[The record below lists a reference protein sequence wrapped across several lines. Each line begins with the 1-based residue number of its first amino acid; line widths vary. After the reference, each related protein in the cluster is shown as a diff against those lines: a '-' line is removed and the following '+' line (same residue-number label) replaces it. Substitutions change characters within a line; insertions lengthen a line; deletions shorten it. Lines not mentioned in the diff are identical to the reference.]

1 MANFVPLG
9 TASSFAVLAGSG
21 ITVAGAVNT
30 TVVTGDIGTF
40 PTLTETGLGN
50 MVLHG
55 TNHVGDAT
63 TQSAK
68 NDLVTAYNNAA
79 GQNTAITV
87 PTELGGTVLG
97 PGVYTSA
104 AGTFTITGTLTL
116 DGQGN
121 PNAVW
126 IFQAASTLITA
137 ASSNVA
143 LINSAQACNCFWQVG
158 SSATLGTSSNLLGTV
173 LALTSITATTSA
185 TVTGRLLARN
195 GAVTMDTNTVSVCSL
210 LTTPGSGQAAAAA
223 KASAS
228 ALNALAAASTCFTTC
243 RMEEGRLAIDL
254 YVRSMELAG
263 ITGQPNYTGVKGLAQ
278 LRQDASAWTAQW
290 LNPALREAIA
300 LYLDIQNAVAV
311 NAAFTATGLNAI
323 SAASNC
329 FACLDHETKK
339 RLLLFLKWKLNSLGE
354 PE

>member
-30 TVVTGDIGTF
+30 TIITGDIGTF

-50 MVLHG
+50 MILHG
-55 TNHVGDAT
+55 TNHVGDLT
-63 TQSAK
+63 TQAAK
-68 NDLVTAYNNAA
+68 NDLVTAYNAA
-79 GQNTAITV
+79 AAQAVTQTV
-87 PTELGGTVLG
+87 PTELGSTTKG
-97 PGVYTSA
+97 PGVYNSA

-116 DGQGN
+116 DGQGD
-121 PNAVW
+121 PNAVF

-137 ASSNVA
+137 ASSNVV
-143 LINSAQACNCFWQVG
+143 LINGAQACNCFWQVG
-158 SSATLGTSSNLLGTV
+158 SSATLGTSANLLGTI

-185 TVTGRLLARN
+185 TVSGRLLARN
-195 GAVTMDTNTVSVCSL
+195 GAVTLDTGTVAVCSL
-210 LTTPGSGQAAAAA
+210 TGTPPAAARAVA
-223 KASAS
+223 AS
-228 ALNALAAASTCFTTC
+228 ALNALVAASTCFTTC

-263 ITGQPNYTGVKGLAQ
+263 VSGQPNYTGVKGLAQ
-278 LRQDASAWTAQW
+278 LRQDASAWNSQV

-311 NAAFTATGLNAI
+311 NAAFTGTGLNAL
-323 SAASNC
+323 STASNC

-339 RLLLFLKWKLNSLGE
+339 NLLLYLKWRLNSIGE